1 LNVSLQEEKSYSLP
15 FIKDKDND
23 RSFVFMNY
31 VEKGISNTQLPSF
44 IKFDMFTK
52 SLKIYP
58 MVFEDLGSYHFKI
71 DLIDDHP

>member
-1 LNVSLQEEKSYSLP
+1 
-15 FIKDKDND
+15 
-23 RSFVFMNY
+23 MNY